1 MDMLLYAVLLTATL
15 SLLLNIFLKRFDL
28 PIIIGYILAGAI
40 IVQVLN
46 LHETHRQ
53 HLSELSEFGI
63 VFLMFTIGLEFPINQ
78 LKKLKRVVL
87 GFGSLQVLLSMVM
100 FALLGVLLF
109 DLDTKTALIISGAL
123 ALSSTAIVL
132 KMLQDSGDINQP
144 YGRQALGILLFQ
156 DLAVIPL
163 LLMVSFFSQD
173 DHNIWTL
180 VAQTVLSGIAVLAVL
195 YIFGRYVLGHYFDMV
210 NKTRSQEIF
219 IESIFIIVLG
229 SAALSHWFGFSY
241 SLGAFFAGMM
251 IAETRYRI
259 QVAANFV
266 PFRDLLLGVFF
277 ITVGLQISFD
287 FLFSHVFTIFTIMS
301 VVMILKMTL
310 LFFILRVFSSSYV
323 SMKTA
328 LTLSQVGEFS
338 FALLELSRMESLID
352 PSLHQTLILAVVFSM
367 ILTPFVLKYINPL
380 TQWLKL
386 AETEEPISEPIESM
400 KDHVI
405 VIGYGKLGQHIVKH
419 LKAQGLEYVAIDF
432 HINLVHRGERRGD
445 NVKFGDITRPS
456 VLEHLHVKDAAA
468 VIIAIYDDN
477 RIAHMIEVLDE
488 FHDRINI
495 VTRISDVSQ
504 KSFLLHRETQSSV
517 NENDV
522 VSRAMVEK
530 ALLCKWSQRI

>member
-367 ILTPFVLKYINPL
+367 ILTPFVLKYINVL
-380 TQWLKL
+380 TEWLKP
-386 AETEEPISEPIESM
+386 AETEEPLSEPIETM

-445 NVKFGDITRPS
+445 NVKFGDITRRS
-456 VLEHLHVKDAAA
+456 VLEHLHVKDAAT
-468 VIIAIYDDN
+468 VIIAIYDID
-477 RIAHMIEVLDE
+477 RIAHIIEVLDE
-488 FHDRINI
+488 YHEHINI
-495 VTRISDVSQ
+495 VTRVSDVSQ
-504 KSFLLHRETQSSV
+504 KSFLLHRKNRSSV
-517 NENDV
+517 NENAV
-522 VSRAMVEK
+522 VSKAMVKK
-530 ALLCKWSQRI
+530 ALLCKWSKRN